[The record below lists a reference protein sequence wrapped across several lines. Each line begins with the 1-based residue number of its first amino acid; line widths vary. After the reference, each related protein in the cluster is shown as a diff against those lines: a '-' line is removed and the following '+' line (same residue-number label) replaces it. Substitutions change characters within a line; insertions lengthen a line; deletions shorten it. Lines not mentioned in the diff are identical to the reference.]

1 MDCERFLCL
10 AQFACLL
17 YTTGWKGFYFP
28 LCKRWLLVRES
39 VGLATVN
46 CQELTTY
53 EWSQLGDA
61 TEDQQ
66 LDVEVLMNA
75 CQERQNV

>member
-1 MDCERFLCL
+1 M
-10 AQFACLL
+10 
-17 YTTGWKGFYFP
+17 
-28 LCKRWLLVRES
+28 LVREP
-39 VGLATVN
+39 VGLAKVN

-53 EWSQLGDA
+53 EWSFLGDA

-75 CQERQNV
+75 CQARQNV

>member
-1 MDCERFLCL
+1 MVVGE
-10 AQFACLL
+10 
-17 YTTGWKGFYFP
+17 P
-28 LCKRWLLVRES
+28 
-39 VGLATVN
+39 VGLVKVN

-53 EWSQLGDA
+53 EWSYLGDA

-75 CQERQNV
+75 CQARQNV